1 LLKHALDEAEKRYKN
16 ELGTKD
22 TQTPITGWRVYT
34 KNITIY

>member
-22 TQTPITGWRVYT
+22 TETPDIG
-34 KNITIY
+34 